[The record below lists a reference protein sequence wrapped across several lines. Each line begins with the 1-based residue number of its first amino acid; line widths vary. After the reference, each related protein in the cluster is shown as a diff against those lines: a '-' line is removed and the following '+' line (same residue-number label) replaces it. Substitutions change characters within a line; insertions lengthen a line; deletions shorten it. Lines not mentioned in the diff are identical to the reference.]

1 MAGIDLELLKQI
13 QDAMKAEL
21 TIDKEIA
28 RLKKRIEEKKQEK
41 ADGSKLLKTHKD
53 VVEQLKK
60 TPVKSA
66 TKSTAGGT
74 KAKKIDETDRLTA
87 VKATIAELKQEGTKE
102 IKSSAFYGK
111 CNEKL
116 ERSKSLDSVF
126 YKEAI
131 AACSIKTS
139 GQKAGLK
146 FHIG

>member
-1 MAGIDLELLKQI
+1 MAGIDLDLLKQI
-13 QDAMKAEL
+13 QKAMKDEL

-28 RLKKRIEEKKQEK
+28 KLKKRIEEKKQEK
-41 ADGSKLLKTHKD
+41 TDGSKLLKTHKD

-60 TPVKSA
+60 TPVKQ
-66 TKSTAGGT
+66 STASVTSGT
-74 KAKKIDETDRLTA
+74 KAKKIDEADRLKA
-87 VKATIAELKQEGTKE
+87 VTATIAELKQEGTKE

-111 CNEKL
+111 CNAKL

-131 AACSIKTS
+131 AGASIKTS